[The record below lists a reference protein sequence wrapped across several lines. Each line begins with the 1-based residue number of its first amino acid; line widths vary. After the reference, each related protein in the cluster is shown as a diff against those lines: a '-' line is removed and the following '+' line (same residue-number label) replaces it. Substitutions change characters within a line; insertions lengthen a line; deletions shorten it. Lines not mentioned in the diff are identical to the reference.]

1 MFKAQLASFPNPTFK
16 QHGSEL
22 TPFVRARQGNYK
34 AGRTGMKIVM
44 YGLEPRNLIDF
55 CIFV

>member
-1 MFKAQLASFPNPTFK
+1 MYLTTNSIK